1 MREYH
6 LYILSSEPD
15 EYGQPGGPEPAG
27 TIQAAVYVNDRQNTD
42 NPILFRSIL
51 CGPDLDE
58 GNHGPAPDPDGH
70 GPEEGPAG
78 ASGPHDAV
86 VADGLGEWVVSVV
99 IKGMDKL
106 MATLSRIEQ
115 GAGLRQG
122 IGKACRLVE
131 ASAVDRC
138 PVDTGELQQSIHS
151 ETPGPADE
159 PVGIVGTNKE
169 YGPYVEMGTG
179 LFAVNGDG
187 RTDVPWRYQD
197 AKGDW
202 HTTSG
207 QKPQP
212 FLGPA
217 LRDNMDQVAELIAEG
232 VRKDVKG

>member
-1 MREYH
+1 M
-6 LYILSSEPD
+6 
-15 EYGQPGGPEPAG
+15 
-27 TIQAAVYVNDRQNTD
+27 
-42 NPILFRSIL
+42 
-51 CGPDLDE
+51 
-58 GNHGPAPDPDGH
+58 
-70 GPEEGPAG
+70 
-78 ASGPHDAV
+78 
-86 VADGLGEWVVSVV
+86 SVV
-99 IKGMDKL
+99 VKGMDSL
-106 MATLSRIEQ
+106 MAALSRIER
-115 GAGLRQG
+115 GAGLRRG

-131 ASAVDRC
+131 AAAVENC

-159 PVGIVGTNKE
+159 PGGIVGTNKE

>member
-1 MREYH
+1 M
-6 LYILSSEPD
+6 
-15 EYGQPGGPEPAG
+15 
-27 TIQAAVYVNDRQNTD
+27 
-42 NPILFRSIL
+42 
-51 CGPDLDE
+51 
-58 GNHGPAPDPDGH
+58 
-70 GPEEGPAG
+70 
-78 ASGPHDAV
+78 
-86 VADGLGEWVVSVV
+86 SVV
-99 IKGMDKL
+99 VKGMDSL
-106 MATLSRIEQ
+106 MATLSRIER
-115 GAGLRQG
+115 GAGLRRG

-131 ASAVDRC
+131 AAAVDNC

>member
-1 MREYH
+1 M
-6 LYILSSEPD
+6 
-15 EYGQPGGPEPAG
+15 
-27 TIQAAVYVNDRQNTD
+27 
-42 NPILFRSIL
+42 
-51 CGPDLDE
+51 
-58 GNHGPAPDPDGH
+58 
-70 GPEEGPAG
+70 
-78 ASGPHDAV
+78 
-86 VADGLGEWVVSVV
+86 SVV
-99 IKGMDKL
+99 VKGMDSL
-106 MATLSRIEQ
+106 MATLSRIER
-115 GAGLRQG
+115 GAGLRRG

-131 ASAVDRC
+131 AAAVD
-138 PVDTGELQQSIHS
+138 
-151 ETPGPADE
+151 
-159 PVGIVGTNKE
+159 IVGTNKE

-217 LRDNMDQVAELIAEG
+217 LRDNMDQMAELIAEG